1 MTMADNQAVESQ
13 SSQQTPEQGKTGI
26 DKEKV
31 AQIIEIMREALQAD
45 GGDIELIGIDDDGTV
60 SVELTGTC
68 AACSLSSYDLSMG
81 VERVL
86 KERVPGVTRVQAI

>member
-1 MTMADNQAVESQ
+1 MGATLV
-13 SSQQTPEQGKTGI
+13 

-31 AQIIEIMREALQAD
+31 EQVIEVMRTALQAD
-45 GGDIELIGIDDDGTV
+45 GGDIELIGVDDDGVV
-60 SVELTGTC
+60 SVEMTGSC
-68 AACSLSSYDLSMG
+68 AGCALSSLDLSMG